1 MAERRLFNLILSCY
15 LMDGGGT
22 DGGRSVVEVLVNNK
36 DRCSGPTYRPKIAH
50 QVPSFLG

>member
-36 DRCSGPTYRPKIAH
+36 DRMDDQINFPESGIR
-50 QVPSFLG
+50 FER